1 MLALVLA
8 YMERAAS
15 NAAAHPPAFHHAGQ
29 PTVGPL
35 SRPFGAGGPDMA
47 GLLAGLTGGA
57 PAGAPAA
64 SS

>member
-1 MLALVLA
+1 MLEL
-8 YMERAAS
+8 AAS
-15 NAAAHPPAFHHAGQ
+15 KAAHFPAFDHSGQ